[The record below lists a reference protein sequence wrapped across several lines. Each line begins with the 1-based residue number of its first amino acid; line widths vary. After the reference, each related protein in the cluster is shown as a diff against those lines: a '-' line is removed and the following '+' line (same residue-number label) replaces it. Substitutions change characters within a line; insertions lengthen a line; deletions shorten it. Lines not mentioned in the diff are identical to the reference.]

1 MPWAIA
7 EMFYP
12 NATIN
17 TDDSGN
23 FLTLIGSLLMG
34 LTGWSWSL
42 TFAVAY
48 PAWMKGLYMLL
59 HGLFM
64 HNLSHAAMKYDPYII
79 GIGAVLY
86 VAHLIYEIIGY

>member
-1 MPWAIA
+1 
-7 EMFYP
+7 MFYP

-23 FLTLIGSLLMG
+23 FLTLIGSLLKG

-64 HNLSHAAMKYDPYII
+64 HNLSHAAMKYDP
-79 GIGAVLY
+79 
-86 VAHLIYEIIGY
+86 